1 MNTINISKR
10 KFESLKEIKL
20 PKEVISTEANF
31 YKFNYLGKVKV
42 FKNLYKTSGSIFA
55 NKLFTLE
62 MINEYK
68 DLLPHSFVLPESLVS
83 VEKEIKGFSL
93 PYIKGYNFESFLV
106 NHNVSTESKMYYIKQ
121 IGDILEQLEH
131 IRKNTNL
138 DCIYLND
145 LHASNFIVDPKNKE
159 LKVVDLDSCRIC
171 DSKPFP
177 ARYLTPYSL
186 FNKAP
191 GENKYELFKRINNND
206 YNKLGNSYDEYE
218 YNYCKYAN
226 YRDQLGYINSN
237 QETDLYC
244 YVILFLNYLY
254 GENIGSFSLEEF
266 YSYLY
271 YLEKI
276 GMSEDLIKAIIKIVT
291 NAPNENIRP
300 YLDSVTNEQV
310 IRANKKVYK
319 LTKKN
324 VK

>member
-62 MINEYK
+62 MVNEYK
-68 DLLPHSFVLPESLVS
+68 ELLPHSFVIPESLVS

-145 LHASNFIVDPKNKE
+145 LHASNFIVDPKNQE

-186 FNKAP
+186 LNKAP

-206 YNKLGNSYDEYE
+206 YNKLGKSYDEYE

-276 GMSEDLIKAIIKIVT
+276 GIDEDLIKAIIKIVT